1 MPRQYSSQFR
11 ERVLAL
17 VHDGRDAGKLAAALG
32 IASATIYRWRRQER
46 IDDGEIPGIDST
58 LAAELADARR
68 RIRELEEELSAT
80 RLAASMLKDEG
91 IRPKGGSRSSRP

>member
-1 MPRQYSSQFR
+1 MPHQYSPQFR

-17 VHDGRDAGKLAAALG
+17 VHDGRDAGGLAAELG
-32 IASATIYRWRRQER
+32 ISSATIYRWRRQER
-46 IDDGEIPGIDST
+46 IDAGEIPGIDST

-68 RIRELEEELSAT
+68 RIQELEEELSAT

>member
-1 MPRQYSSQFR
+1 MARQYSPQFR

-17 VHDGRDAGKLAAALG
+17 VHDGRDAGELASELG

-46 IDDGEIPGIDST
+46 IDAGEIPGIDST

-68 RIRELEEELSAT
+68 RIRELEEELSAA
-80 RLAASMLKDEG
+80 RLAASMLNDEG

>member
-1 MPRQYSSQFR
+1 MPRQYSPQFR

-17 VHDGRDAGKLAAALG
+17 VRDGRDAGELAAELG
-32 IASATIYRWRRQER
+32 IASATIYRWRRQAR
-46 IDDGEIPGIDST
+46 IDAGEIPGVDST

>member
-1 MPRQYSSQFR
+1 MPRQYSPQFR

-17 VHDGRDAGKLAAALG
+17 VHDGRDAGELAAELRISA
-32 IASATIYRWRRQER
+32 ATIYRWRQER
-46 IDDGEIPGIDST
+46 IDAGDIRGVDST
-58 LAAELADARR
+58 LTAELTDARR

-80 RLAASMLKDEG
+80 RLAASILKDER

>member
-17 VHDGRDAGKLAAALG
+17 VHDGRDAGELAAELG

-46 IDDGEIPGIDST
+46 IDAGEIPGIDST
-58 LAAELADARR
+58 LAAELTDARR

-91 IRPKGGSRSSRP
+91 IRPKDGSRSSRP